1 MKKTNIY
8 KTYLFYFLVPLLVGA
23 FLLISFLIQPKINY
37 DDYEVTSELIDY
49 TVYQKVPSLKAMDKS
64 QNILYLGNSYI
75 SFKEAVA
82 FKESQG
88 NYSAVNTL
96 GYLGKYQFGVTT
108 LDLLGINKPN
118 LFLKTPV
125 LQEKAFLANVKRNK
139 WVLRRDIKRFVG
151 KKIEGIRITESGILA
166 AAHLAG
172 PGSVKRYLRTYGA
185 FDVSDTFGTDIPSYM
200 YKFSGYDMS
209 FVSPHRTPKI
219 SEP

>member
-8 KTYLFYFLVPLLVGA
+8 KTYLFYFLVPLLMGA

-49 TVYQKVPSLKAMDKS
+49 TVCQKVPPLKAIDKS

-118 LFLKTPV
+118 LFLKTPA

-139 WVLRRDIKRFVG
+139 WVLRRDIKRLLE

-172 PGSVKRYLRTYGA
+172 PGNVKRYLRTNGA
-185 FDVSDTFGTDIPSYM
+185 KDSKDAYGTDILTYM
-200 YKFSGYDMS
+200 EKFSGYDIS
-209 FVSPHRTPKI
+209 FVKAQKNPEIRFP
-219 SEP
+219 